1 MSLACSK
8 CLTQISVDPARGS
21 LPPWCPKCGADSKA
35 FAHQPDSAL
44 DVLRQARPAGATREA
59 GDTGLAAPHSQ
70 GCERNESPPAA
81 ALADISPEDLAAL
94 AGPPRRPP
102 NCGILLLLALACF
115 AASGYWVSLSV
126 HKLTTNVPVQGTV
139 TDLVVTSVS
148 LKRGPSIHPAVAYQ
162 VNGTR
167 YEFQSFYSMS
177 FTRYQRG
184 DAVEVLYSPDNPGA
198 GTINDFDSLWAGPML
213 PGLPGLAL
221 LVLWLLVRFGVRR
234 PGNAHPRA
242 CASLP

>member
-8 CLTQISVDPARGS
+8 CMTQISVDPARGS

-35 FAHQPDSAL
+35 FAQQPDSAL
-44 DVLRQARPAGATREA
+44 DVLRQARPAGAVCDA
-59 GDTGLAAPHSQ
+59 GRTGLAAPDSQ
-70 GCERNESPPAA
+70 GCERDESP
-81 ALADISPEDLAAL
+81 ALADIPPEELAAL

-102 NCGILLLLALACF
+102 NCGFLLVLALACF

-126 HKLTTNVPVQGTV
+126 HKFTTYVPVEGTV

-148 LKRGPSIHPAVAYQ
+148 LKRGPSIHPVVTYQ
-162 VNGTR
+162 VNGTH

-177 FTRYQRG
+177 FRRYQRG
-184 DAVEVLYSPDNPGA
+184 DAVEVLYPPGYPGE

-234 PGNAHPRA
+234 PRAAHPRA